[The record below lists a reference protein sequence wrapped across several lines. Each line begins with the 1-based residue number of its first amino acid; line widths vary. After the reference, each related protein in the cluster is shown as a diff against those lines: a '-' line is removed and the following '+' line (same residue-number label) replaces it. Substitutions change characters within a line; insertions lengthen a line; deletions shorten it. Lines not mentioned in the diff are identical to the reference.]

1 MRYHM
6 DGRKDTT
13 CPFDIVPSLKE
24 TLVLG

>member
-1 MRYHM
+1 M